1 MKKDDF
7 KTDVIF
13 RKYRVS
19 GEIIAL
25 MPHDVIDFEGNVNSY
40 MHVGQHGGADF
51 VGVIA
56 QTIPATQSEYAD
68 LQKELEGIGYD
79 VNVCKRIN
87 RNKYLASLKGLR
99 HSVKNEVEKQIKR
112 NGLKEMLKKADE
124 EMDKN

>member
-13 RKYRVS
+13 RKYRV
-19 GEIIAL
+19 GGDIIAL
-25 MPHDVIDFEGNVNSY
+25 MPHDVVDFEGNVNSY

-56 QTIPATQSEYAD
+56 QTIPATEIDCSD
-68 LQKELEGIGYD
+68 LKKELESIGYD

-87 RNKYLASLKGLR
+87 RDKYLASFKELR
-99 HSVKNEVEKQIKR
+99 NSITNEVEKQIKR